1 MNGITWTET
10 ALDDLKALHG
20 WLGRDSK
27 PLADRV
33 LEKIFD
39 AIEQVI
45 PFPRI
50 GRVVSEVGDE
60 SVRELLF
67 RTFRI
72 VDEAGAQGIVRSA
85 CCTVGAPASGA
96 SRGAGSALIRPHP
109 VHRGAW

>member
-1 MNGITWTET
+1 MNGVTWTEP

-20 WLGRDSK
+20 WIGRDSK
-27 PLADRV
+27 PLADRI
-33 LEKIFD
+33 LDKIFD

-50 GRVVSEVGDE
+50 GRVVSEVGDD

-72 VDEAGAQGIVRSA
+72 VYQAGAKGIV
-85 CCTVGAPASGA
+85 VLGVLHG
-96 SRGAGSALIRPHP
+96 GRPSDRREP
-109 VHRGAW
+109 RRWEVY